1 MAMSTMQTASAKSAP
16 KLEAPHGTC
25 DTHMHF
31 YDKKYPL
38 APTAASAP
46 PEDGSVVTYRTLQR
60 RIGISRTVVVQ
71 PTAYGKDNT
80 CTLDGM
86 AALGKDN
93 ARGVAVVDG
102 RVSETALRRLD
113 DLGMRAARLHM
124 LPGGAIPWEIADAVV
139 KCVQSVGW
147 HAQLQLHGRLLPDR
161 ERQILGW
168 PGRVVID
175 HIGRIA
181 DPVSVENP
189 AFRCLLRLVD
199 TGRVWVKLSAPYLVS
214 KSGPPRYEDVSALA
228 KTLVKAAPE
237 RMLWATNWPHPNE
250 KHPPDEAGL
259 LDLLLDWAPDE
270 ATRRKILV
278 DNPTA
283 LYGF

>member
-1 MAMSTMQTASAKSAP
+1 MSAMQTAARKSP
-16 KLEAPHGTC
+16 RLEAPDGAC

-31 YDKKYPL
+31 YDEKYPL
-38 APTAASAP
+38 AKTAASPP
-46 PEDGSVVTYRTLQR
+46 PEDGSVETYRALRQ

-71 PTAYGKDNT
+71 PTAYGKDNS

-86 AALGKDN
+86 AALGQD
-93 ARGVAVVDG
+93 ARGVAVVDEE
-102 RVSETALRRLD
+102 VSDAELRRLD
-113 DLGMRAARLHM
+113 TLGMRAARLHM
-124 LPGGAIPWEIADAVV
+124 LPGGAISWDIADAVV
-139 KCVQSVGW
+139 ARVQSVGW
-147 HAQLQLHGRLLPDR
+147 HTQLQLDGRLLPER

-175 HIGRIA
+175 HVGRIA
-181 DPVSVENP
+181 DPVAVENA
-189 AFRCLLRLVD
+189 AFRSLLRLVD

-214 KSGPPRYEDVSALA
+214 KSGPSRYDDVSALA
-228 KTLVKAAPE
+228 KTLVRAAPE

-250 KHPPDEAGL
+250 KHPPDEADL
-259 LDLLLDWAPDE
+259 LDLLLDWAPEE

-278 DNPTA
+278 DNPAA